1 MLNFN
6 TKKEILRSLRAKRN
20 KNKLLWL
27 PCVIAELF
35 VKLWYAVLC
44 SIDMALSDK
53 NGNFLGMKRSIA
65 EKAKSRKKDDIVNVH
80 KPFAARLMSGVLAI
94 AFVFM
99 MIPELGLLD
108 MSVYAAYD
116 TNVYKKLN
124 ELVTGEAVGAETGY
138 LFETSE
144 YSKVISSTVTNVS
157 AVFAKGAVKLTWDK
171 PSGLEGVTTNNIY
184 YLIEYTGNNT
194 TESIVN
200 NNSTTA
206 IIEGLSID
214 AEYTITITPRVKLKT
229 YEQAYSLD
237 VDGNPIPTVDE
248 EDGKQLYYSKGTQI
262 VQSTIRYSLTGR
274 PNGKIIPAV
283 SISSLE
289 YDGGAGEVII
299 KWKHTSYDNV
309 DGFGLLPYGYA
320 IYRAEVNYSGS
331 NPEKYEMVAV
341 FPADDHVESGTAGA
355 SGEAINGSTIFYRD
369 NTIKHGTTYNY
380 YIKAY
385 RNLFG
390 DTSFVENGV
399 GIIDSGDEG
408 TSPKSQVPIPP
419 AKVTEMNVISN
430 GKDTL
435 DVSWKK
441 PRNSNVDGYYLFR
454 SENKYTDT
462 YIDSI
467 KIPDPT
473 DPNNEIRKYW
483 DEKNQSYD
491 YYKFITDM
499 VDARNANEL
508 DPDGTEYEDKY
519 NVRDNQLENDKIY
532 YYYLIPY
539 VDADRSG
546 FKKLYGPM
554 TIQSGSIGAILAV
567 PQWSSVTTSDGKVE
581 LKWKA
586 VDNASGYRIYIEKT
600 KNYTGSTEGLGDM
613 GYIDAGNATSYTIDG
628 LLNGDQ
634 YIYKLKAYTNVASNN
649 TEDPTKLFSDYS
661 APKTITVGTE
671 LGIPQDLVVKTS
683 DGQNE
688 ISWKNVTGADG
699 YKLEYR
705 LKDSNDWKV
714 VDVSGGKYTHTRLH
728 NGDIYEYRVR
738 AYKVIENSYDDN
750 NDGKPQIDY
759 SEYSEIVSIMVGDTL
774 DAPKD
779 FMAVPADGVVNLSWS
794 KSDGAEGYILY
805 AYCGSKEYE
814 FDVTKTKFEHTGVL
828 NGEKWNYYLKAYKTV
843 NGERVFSDRTQTAS
857 VTVGDFIDSPKDFIA
872 ETDDGVVNLSWSKV
886 DGADGY
892 ILYAYNGSQYYE
904 IDLTSTKYTH
914 KNIDNGEKW
923 NYYLK
928 AYKVVNGE
936 KVYSSATKTLSVTV
950 GETLNAAV
958 DLFATAGNRQIDL
971 SWSKVTGAEGYIVY
985 LFNEDTQEY
994 EPLTVTSKTTYSHT
1008 GLKNG
1013 KAYTYMVAPFKT
1025 INGKRHYGDYSMAV
1039 TAIPTTGS
1047 PTDVDRV
1054 LNIKGT
1060 TPYGISHSEYISAK
1074 ANHDAFNES
1083 VDVYITTN
1091 QESTKAVKDVLKN
1104 YANGLSS
1111 FIIYPFDISVYKE
1124 NTLIKVDPEDGYTIT
1139 MTIPIPDKLIAYRDY
1154 LTVVHINEDAVEEV
1168 DENEWYEIQDQ
1179 RLEVLPCAI
1188 LDIDN
1193 VWCVQF
1199 VCSSFSPYAFVIYKD
1214 HLNDVSAGGGVADG
1228 LFAGNFNSGM
1238 LLLTALPDV
1247 MLNNKKLSVV
1257 ESRKRYRIKKV
1268 TRK

>member
-1 MLNFN
+1 MLDFN

-53 NGNFLGMKRSIA
+53 NGNFLGMKGNKA

-80 KPFAARLMSGVLAI
+80 KPFGARVLSGVLAI
-94 AFVFM
+94 AFVCM
-99 MIPELGLLD
+99 MMPELGLLNLN
-108 MSVYAAYD
+108 VYAANEVATKDYQHTDGVWYSEDPKNPGFYYNYEDYD
-116 TNVYKKLN
+116 KALKVQIPSASATFAYQSAKVEWTAPSGFVGSGDVKYNVGYKK
-124 ELVTGEAVGAETGY
+124 
-138 LFETSE
+138 
-144 YSKVISSTVTNVS
+144 
-157 AVFAKGAVKLTWDK
+157 KGAVKIVET
-171 PSGLEGVTTNNIY
+171 GVTETEYIFYPKDVSETGTNY
-184 YLIEYTGNNT
+184 EFLIIPT
-194 TESIVN
+194 TELYSYTWVDEVN
-200 NNSTTA
+200 QYVDENGELQTT
-206 IIEGLSID
+206 ITKVFKPTTLKEIEGKYAFTEAGKVDKKID
-214 AEYTITITPRVKLKT
+214 NP
-229 YEQAYSLD
+229 
-237 VDGNPIPTVDE
+237 PIPEWEV
-248 EDGKQLYYSKGTQI
+248 
-262 VQSTIRYSLTGR
+262 
-274 PNGKIIPAV
+274 NGS
-283 SISSLE
+283 SITLSWSHI
-289 YDGGAGEVII
+289 A
-299 KWKHTSYDNV
+299 TDNTAAQN
-309 DGFGLLPYGYA
+309 LPYGYL
-320 IYRAEVNYSGS
+320 IYRTSWNSSKAQFDDYKLVEGTPFEASKYLNTGTNKITFSDNDIVGGSIYKYFVVAYRDLFGGTEYRKGQPGIIESADEFGS
-331 NPEKYEMVAV
+331 NTTDKIRIPPNRAKTFEVA
-341 FPADDHVESGTAGA
+341 S
-355 SGEAINGSTIFYRD
+355 
-369 NTIKHGTTYNY
+369 
-380 YIKAY
+380 
-385 RNLFG
+385 
-390 DTSFVENGV
+390 NGV
-399 GIIDSGDEG
+399 DGF
-408 TSPKSQVPIPP
+408 
-419 AKVTEMNVISN
+419 NISWQAPT
-430 GKDTL
+430 K
-435 DVSWKK
+435 
-441 PRNSNVDGYYLFR
+441 SNVDGYYLFR
-454 SENKYTDT
+454 SEGSKLDYDNIANITDDNGNLK
-462 YIDSI
+462 YID
-467 KIPDPT
+467 
-473 DPNNEIRKYW
+473 PNTGLIQYHAFFE
-483 DEKNQSYD
+483 
-491 YYKFITDM
+491 DM
-499 VDARNANEL
+499 EEQGFVERVRTEAANTAKDTNSNTNPL
-508 DPDGTEYEDKY
+508 INNRTYH
-519 NVRDNQLENDKIY
+519 
-532 YYYLIPY
+532 YYLYPF
-539 VDADRSG
+539 VNADDSG
-546 FKKLYGPM
+546 FTQLYGPVSYDFGIINAALD
-554 TIQSGSIGAILAV
+554 T
-567 PQWSSVTTSDGKVE
+567 PQGFEVSTKDGEVT

-586 VDNASGYRIYIEKT
+586 VNNASGYRIYIEKT
-600 KNYTGSTEGLGDM
+600 KNYTGGTVGLGDM
-613 GYIDAGNATSYTIDG
+613 GYIDAGNVTSYTFTG

-634 YIYKLKAYTNVASNN
+634 YKYYIVAYSSITDDSSTDKNKLLISN
-649 TEDPTKLFSDYS
+649 PSV
-661 APKTITVGTE
+661 PRTITVGTE
-671 LGIPQDLVVKTS
+671 LGIPQDLIVKTS
-683 DGQNE
+683 DGQND
-688 ISWKNVTGADG
+688 ISWKTVTGAEG

-705 LKDSNDWKV
+705 LKGSNDWKI
-714 VDVSGGKYTHTRLH
+714 VDVSGGKYTHTRLN

-738 AYKVIENSYDDN
+738 AYKVLENSYDDS

-759 SEYSEIVSIMVGDTL
+759 GEYSEIVSIMVGDTL

-779 FMAVPADGVVNLSWS
+779 FMGIPADGVVNLSWS
-794 KSDGAEGYILY
+794 KADGAEGYILY

-843 NGERVFSDRTQTAS
+843 NGERVFSDRTQTVS

-904 IDLTSTKYTH
+904 IDLTTTKYAH
-914 KNIDNGEKW
+914 KGINNGEKW

-936 KVYSSATKTLSVTV
+936 KVFSDSTKTLSVTV

-958 DLFATAGNRQIDL
+958 DLIATAGNRQIDL
-971 SWSKVTGAEGYIVY
+971 SWSKVTGAEGYVVY

-994 EPLTVTSKTTYSHT
+994 EPLTITSKTTYSHT

-1047 PTDVDRV
+1047 STDVDRV

-1124 NTLIKVDPEDGYTIT
+1124 GTLIKVDPEDGYTIT

-1214 HLNDVSAGGGVADG
+1214 HLNDVSAGGGVVDG

-1247 MLNNKKLSVV
+1247 MPNNKKLSVV

-1268 TRK
+1268 ARK

>member
-1 MLNFN
+1 MLDFN

-35 VKLWYAVLC
+35 VKLWYAVVC

-53 NGNFLGMKRSIA
+53 NGNFLGMKRSKT
-65 EKAKSRKKDDIVNVH
+65 EKVKSRKKDDIVNVH
-80 KPFAARLMSGVLAI
+80 KPFGARVLSGVLAI
-94 AFVFM
+94 AFVCM
-99 MIPELGLLD
+99 MMPELGLLNLN
-108 MSVYAAYD
+108 VYAATNYIGVDELVIGQCVDD
-116 TNVYKKLN
+116 TNSYYFKRD
-124 ELVTGEAVGAETGY
+124 
-138 LFETSE
+138 E
-144 YSKVISSTVTNVS
+144 YGDASNATVS
-157 AVFAKGAVKLTWDK
+157 AISVTFANGCAQLSWTA
-171 PSGLEGVTTNNIY
+171 PTGFESNRSCT
-184 YLIEYTGNNT
+184 YLIGYITNKSADE
-194 TESIVN
+194 IVSDN
-200 NNSTTA
+200 YSGTNI
-206 IIEGLSID
+206 IIEELAD
-214 AEYTITITPRVKLKT
+214 DTFYTFYVIPRISLDT
-229 YEQAYSLD
+229 YEQAYTEDL
-237 VDGNPIPTVDE
+237 DGNKVPVVE
-248 EDGKQLYYSKGTQI
+248 NNVNQYYKKGTKRVEGEKSEAAQG
-262 VQSTIRYSLTGR
+262 Q
-274 PNGKIIPAV
+274 PNGKITPPVTLSTIDFDE
-283 SISSLE
+283 SR
-289 YDGGAGEVII
+289 GEVILT
-299 KWKHTSYDNV
+299 WPHTSTVNLT
-309 DGFGLLPYGYA
+309 GHKPYGYVV
-320 IYRAEVNYSGS
+320 YRCIMDYSS
-331 NPEKYEMVAV
+331 TTEKYEMIDY
-341 FPADDHVESGTAGA
+341 FSADSHMLLD
-355 SGEAINGSTIFYRD
+355 GETIEYRD
-369 NTIKHGTTYNY
+369 GTIQYGRVYKY

-385 RNLFG
+385 ENLFG
-390 DTSFVENGV
+390 GTQFIENEP
-399 GIIDSGDEG
+399 GIVTSGDHTVTTG
-408 TSPKSQVPIPP
+408 KLTVSIPP
-419 AKVTEMNVISN
+419 AKALNMQVLSN

-435 DVSWKK
+435 EVSWDK
-441 PRNSNVDGYYLFR
+441 PRNSNVDGYLLFR
-454 SENKYTDT
+454 SEVQYTDT
-462 YIDSI
+462 YIDSF
-467 KIPDPT
+467 KDT
-473 DPNNEIRKYW
+473 NGNRKYW
-483 DEKNQSYD
+483 DEETQTYD

-499 VDARNANEL
+499 EDINEAKRL
-508 DPDGTEYEDKY
+508 SPNGTEYEDKY
-519 NVRDNQLENDKIY
+519 STRNQLENEKIY

-539 VDADRSG
+539 VDADRTG
-546 FKKLYGPM
+546 VKQLYGPM
-554 TIQSGSIGAILAV
+554 SSQSGSIDAVLAV
-567 PQWSSVTTSDGKVE
+567 PQWTSVVTDDGKVD
-581 LKWKA
+581 LKWKSVA
-586 VDNASGYRIYIEKT
+586 NADGYRIYIEKT
-600 KNYTGSTEGLGDM
+600 KNYTGSSTGLGDM
-613 GYIDAGNATSYTIDG
+613 GYIDVGNATSYTIDG

-634 YIYKLKAYTNVASNN
+634 YSYKLKAYSNVATSN
-649 TEDPTKLFSDYS
+649 TEDPTKLFSDFS
-661 APKTITVGTE
+661 APRLVTIGKE
-671 LGIPQDLVVKTS
+671 LGIPQDLIVKTS

-688 ISWKNVTGADG
+688 ISWKTVTGAEG

-705 LKDSNDWKV
+705 LKGSNDWKV
-714 VDVSGGKYTHTRLH
+714 VDVSGGKYTHTRLN

-738 AYKVIENSYDDN
+738 AYKVLENSYDDS

-759 SEYSEIVSIMVGDTL
+759 GEYSEIVSIMVGDTL

-779 FMAVPADGVVNLSWS
+779 FMGIPADGVVNLSWS
-794 KSDGAEGYILY
+794 KADGAEGYILY

-843 NGERVFSDRTQTAS
+843 NGERVFSDRTQTVS

-904 IDLTSTKYTH
+904 IDLTTTKYAH
-914 KNIDNGEKW
+914 KGIDNGEKW

-936 KVYSSATKTLSVTV
+936 KVFSDATKTLSVSV

-958 DLFATAGNRQIDL
+958 DLVATAGNRQIDL
-971 SWSKVTGAEGYIVY
+971 SWSKVTGAEGYVVY

-1025 INGKRHYGDYSMAV
+1025 INGKRHYGDYSMAI

-1047 PTDVDRV
+1047 STDVDRV

-1124 NTLIKVDPEDGYTIT
+1124 GTLIKVDPEDGYTIT

-1247 MLNNKKLSVV
+1247 MPNNKKLSVV
-1257 ESRKRYRIKKV
+1257 ESRKRYRIKKI
-1268 TRK
+1268 TRN